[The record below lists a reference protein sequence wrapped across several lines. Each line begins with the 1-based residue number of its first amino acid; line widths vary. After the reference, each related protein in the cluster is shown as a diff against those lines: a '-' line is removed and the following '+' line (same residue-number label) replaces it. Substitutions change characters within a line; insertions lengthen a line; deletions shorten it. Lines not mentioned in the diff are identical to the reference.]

1 MSVEK
6 AHTEMEQDHIV
17 LALPT
22 SVPHVT
28 MASARLLPLENLSQR
43 IYLIREVRNAEA
55 KEKSQRRLNNNNVI
69 KHSQG
74 PLVLSQGL

>member
-17 LALPT
+17 LALLP
-22 SVPHVT
+22 SLPLLT
-28 MASARLLPLENLSQR
+28 MASTCLLPVENLSQR

-55 KEKSQRRLNNNNVI
+55 KEKSQRRPNNNNVI